1 MPPGGKNQIK
11 GKRERVKCE
20 IEGRKRNE
28 KMIWIAN
35 W

>member
-1 MPPGGKNQIK
+1 MPLGGKNEIK

-20 IEGRKRNE
+20 RKGKKRKE
-28 KMIWIAN
+28 KMNWIAN